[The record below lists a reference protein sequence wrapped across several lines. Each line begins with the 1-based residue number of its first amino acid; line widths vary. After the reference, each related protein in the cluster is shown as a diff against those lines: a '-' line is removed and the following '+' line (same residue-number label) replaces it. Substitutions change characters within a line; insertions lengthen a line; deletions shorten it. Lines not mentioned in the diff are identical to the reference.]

1 MNTLKINIAL
11 WSARIC
17 LLSFLIWIISFI
29 GIALSSPLFLWS
41 DLEQYESYYVS
52 HSQFFSYFAKIWMI
66 LFSLSFLV
74 LILTWNEFSNQETKI
89 LTKIGSA
96 FALLFAICSSIHYF
110 SQISCVRFALNN
122 GTTSGLEHFLQVN
135 PTSFSSSVNML
146 GWGLFLGLS
155 SLFLFFES
163 KLNQRS
169 KGVRIGFLIV
179 AVSCILG
186 CLCFLLQIDIGT
198 FLFINIGLGG
208 GMILLSISIILQFK
222 TFKKNIT
229 I

>member
-29 GIALSSPLFLWS
+29 GIAFTSPLFLWS
-41 DLEQYESYYVS
+41 DLNHYLNFYST
-52 HSQFFSYFAKIWMI
+52 HSQLFASFAKIWMI

-74 LILTWNEFSNQETKI
+74 LIIVWNEFSNQETKI
-89 LTKIGSA
+89 LTKIGAA
-96 FALLFAICSSIHYF
+96 FALLFTICSSIHYF
-110 SQISCVRFALNN
+110 IQISSVRFALNQ
-122 GTTSGLEHFLQVN
+122 GTVSGLEHFLQAN

-155 SLFLFFES
+155 SFFLFFES

-186 CLCFLLQIDIGT
+186 CISFLLQIDMAT
-198 FLFINIGLGG
+198 FLFINLGLGG
-208 GMILLSISIILQFK
+208 GMILLSISIFLQFK
-222 TFKKNIT
+222 NLKKNINL
-229 I
+229 